1 MRRQALAKKM
11 TQQDSSD
18 YVFGK
23 NSVLALLKSDPKR
36 VFKVLVAEGHKPDKR
51 IEEIYDEARK
61 NGISIQRMPRPK
73 MNLMIKD
80 SDASHQGVIA
90 KVSPKALLSI
100 HELAQEAKEKAE
112 AKGIQPVLLI
122 LDDVTDPR
130 NFGAILRVC
139 DAGGINGVVVGKK
152 NSAGFGPVVAK
163 TASGAEATVD
173 VAVVSN
179 IGQSLDVLK
188 EAGYWIVGT
197 ANNEKAIPY
206 FKQDYNM
213 PTALVLGSEG
223 KGMGRLI
230 EKKCDFLVKI
240 PMHGVV
246 DSLNVASAAAVL
258 CFDIKSRSQLKAQ
271 KI

>member
-1 MRRQALAKKM
+1 M
-11 TQQDSSD
+11 TLPSTQSSD
-18 YVFGK
+18 YIFGK
-23 NSVLALLKSDPKR
+23 NSVLALLKADPKR
-36 VFKVLVAEGHKPDKR
+36 VFKVLIAEGHKPDKR
-51 IEEIYDEARK
+51 IEEIYDEARQ
-61 NGISIQRMPRPK
+61 NGISIQRIPRLK
-73 MNLMIKD
+73 LNQMIND
-80 SDASHQGVIA
+80 PDASHQGVVA
-90 KVSPKALLSI
+90 KVSSKALLSI
-100 HELAQEAKEKAE
+100 HELTQTSRENAE
-112 AKGIQPVLLI
+112 LKGIHPVILV

-152 NSAGFGPVVAK
+152 KSAGFGPVVAK

-179 IGQSLDVLK
+179 IGQSLDILK
-188 EAGYWIVGT
+188 EAGFWIVGT

-206 FKQDYNM
+206 FEQDYAM

-246 DSLNVASAAAVL
+246 DSLNVAAAAAVL
-258 CFDIKSRSQLKAQ
+258 CFDIKSRGQSK
-271 KI
+271 